1 MIKKTPFHFS
11 LYKYHNYAVCIYIH
25 TCIYIYIIYHI
36 LESITPKIYYIT
48 NITISGKFY
57 KRNHLCKN
65 LKNDWLKIYGT
76 QMQT

>member
-1 MIKKTPFHFS
+1 MD
-11 LYKYHNYAVCIYIH
+11 
-25 TCIYIYIIYHI
+25 IYIYIYYIYYIYIYIYYIYIYIYI